1 MDLISTLYSQ
11 YIWLYF
17 FSLGIFSLLVGSFLN
32 VLIHR
37 LPIMLERSWQQEYQ
51 DYFAEDTNDDVE
63 VASKFERYNLFLP
76 RSACPHCGHQ
86 ITALENIP
94 LLSWLCLKGKCSQC
108 QRPISARYPFV
119 ELLCALASL
128 AVATSY
134 PPSWALAGALVLT
147 WLLIALTFIDLD
159 KLLLPDQLTLPLLW
173 LGLLLNISG
182 QFVALS
188 DAVIGAAA
196 GYMVLWT
203 LYWAFKLLTGKEG
216 MGYGDFKLLAA
227 FGAWLGWQSLP
238 LILILSSCVGAILGI
253 TLIVLKRHQHAKP
266 MPFGPY
272 LAVAGWIALMWGTQL
287 NNWYLGLIG

>member
-1 MDLISTLYSQ
+1 MYFILSVYSQ
-11 YIWLYF
+11 YPWLYF
-17 FSLGIFSLLVGSFLN
+17 FMVGIFSLLIGSFLN

-51 DYFAEDTNDDVE
+51 DYFSDSAADNVTI
-63 VASKFERYNLFLP
+63 STPERYNLFLP

-108 QRPISARYPFV
+108 QQPISARYPLV

-128 AVATSY
+128 AVAASS
-134 PPSWALAGALVLT
+134 PPGWALAGALVLT
-147 WLLIALTFIDLD
+147 WILIALTFIDLD

-238 LILILSSCVGAILGI
+238 LILILSSCVGAIFGI
-253 TLIVLKRHQHAKP
+253 TLIIMKRHQQAKP

-272 LAVAGWIALMWGTQL
+272 LAVAGWIALIWGTQL